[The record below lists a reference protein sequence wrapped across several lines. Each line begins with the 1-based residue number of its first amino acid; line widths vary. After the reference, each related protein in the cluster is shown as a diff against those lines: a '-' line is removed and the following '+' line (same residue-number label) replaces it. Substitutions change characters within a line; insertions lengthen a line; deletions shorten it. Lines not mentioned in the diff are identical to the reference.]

1 MGGVVSLRA
10 VRRQRARAQ
19 AREAAD
25 AKVAVA
31 AVPKARRA
39 LDAALAEK
47 ARRDLDAK
55 KRE

>member
-10 VRRQRARAQ
+10 VRRQRARVQ

-31 AVPKARRA
+31 GVPKARRA